1 MATTVVFFVM
11 GLVQVMATSTS
22 TRGLSNQAINNL
34 FGDIHKDLD
43 VDTISRYYYEFYLL
57 WYYRNMLI

>member
-22 TRGLSNQAINNL
+22 THGLSNQAINNL
-34 FGDIHKDLD
+34 FGDIQIK
-43 VDTISRYYYEFYLL
+43 T
-57 WYYRNMLI
+57 WM